1 MKVASY
7 TAAGTYVIND
17 NSLPENLILFRS
29 ASTVQISRLIVS
41 VAGVGVIADVNE
53 SAIRALT
60 NNANLHTVTNN
71 AQSYFILP
79 LADGYHGG
87 KRTTIEITY
96 TGTGSIDVYYNSLQ
110 EGSMYISTKRE
121 KIFANQPAKFNKFA
135 QLTILTEEIDYNDQI
150 NVTMQNGT
158 RHNGTVREFQVM
170 NTKMSG
176 SNMENIEKYLV
187 IDNDG
192 MEYSEV
198 EVISS
203 SDTEAFVTSYL
214 IVDEAAVEKKIA
226 KLNAKAMEG

>member
-17 NSLPENLILFRS
+17 NSLPENLILFKNS
-29 ASTVQISRLIVS
+29 ANASITRLIVS
-41 VAGVGVIADVNE
+41 VAGVGVIADVDE
-53 SAIRALT
+53 TALRALT
-60 NNANLHTVTNN
+60 NNANLHTVVE
-71 AQSYFILP
+71 QCYFILP

-96 TGTGSIDVYYNSLQ
+96 TGTGNLDVYYNSLQ
-110 EGSMYISTKRE
+110 EGSMYIATKRE

-135 QLTILTEEIDYNDQI
+135 QLTIETDLPNDQI

-176 SNMENIEKYLV
+176 SNMENYQEYLV

-203 SDTEAFVTSYL
+203 VDTEAFVTSYL
-214 IVDEAAVEKKIA
+214 ITDEAAVEKKIA

>member
-17 NSLPENLILFRS
+17 NSLPENLILYRS
-29 ASTVQISRLIVS
+29 TPTVSISRVIVS
-41 VAGVGVIADVNE
+41 VAGVGVIADVND
-53 SAIRALT
+53 SALRALT
-60 NNANLHTVTNN
+60 NNANLHTANAN
-71 AQSYFILP
+71 AQRYFILP

-96 TGTGSIDVYYNSLQ
+96 AGAGGLDVYYNSLQ
-110 EGSMYISTKRE
+110 EGSMYITTKRE

-135 QLTILTEEIDYNDQI
+135 QLTIFTEEFDYQV
-150 NVTMQNGT
+150 NVTMRNGT

-176 SNMENIEKYLV
+176 SNMENFEEYLV

-198 EVISS
+198 EVISFQ
-203 SDTEAFVTSYL
+203 DTEAFVTSYL
-214 IVDEAAVEKKIA
+214 IVDEAAVEKKIE